1 MYVGRRR
8 GGGLGGGWFAVHV
21 HLGLSSRPE
30 LISVEGGGVGGVG
43 KGREGAS

>member
-1 MYVGRRR
+1 MCMSVGE
-8 GGGLGGGWFAVHV
+8 GEVDWGGWFAVHV